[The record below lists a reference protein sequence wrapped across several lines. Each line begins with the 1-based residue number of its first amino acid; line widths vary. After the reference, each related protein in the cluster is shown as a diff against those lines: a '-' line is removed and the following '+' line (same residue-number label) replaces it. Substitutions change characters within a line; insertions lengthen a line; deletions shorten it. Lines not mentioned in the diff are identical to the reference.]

1 MKERRLTSRCGA
13 PGKLSELILSIWTE
27 HHDTHRAERPFR
39 ISQQRRFASGPVTID
54 YAGRGR
60 PICFPTFISPGGN
73 TGERAKLPENP
84 LPPPATN
91 RHGKRQKRSA
101 GLWSEELGEFPK
113 ISREDLCDER
123 SLSH

>member
-60 PICFPTFISPGGN
+60 QICFPPLSV
-73 TGERAKLPENP
+73 PEGV
-84 LPPPATN
+84 L
-91 RHGKRQKRSA
+91 A
-101 GLWSEELGEFPK
+101 GLRNCRKSGK
-113 ISREDLCDER
+113 QIER
-123 SLSH
+123 CVIADNSGL